1 MSFII
6 GYILGGFIGEA
17 LFFILVFSVVVW
29 ALIHIFS
36 FVGFIF
42 TALFYIAL
50 AIGAVFLVF
59 KLSLLTGELRRR
71 GTFWIGFKAKHNLLM
86 KGVNEHTPY
95 KNDVVFNKAEDDS
108 TEEIYDAKEVFVN
121 PDKYNLTIPNYS
133 SNLIRSGK

>member
-17 LFFILVFSVVVW
+17 LVFILLFSVVVW

-36 FVGFIF
+36 FVGFVF

-50 AIGAVFLVF
+50 AIGAVFLVL
-59 KLSLLTGELRRR
+59 KLSLLMGILRRR

-86 KGVNEHTPY
+86 NGVDEHTPY
-95 KNDVVFNKAEDDS
+95 KNDVVFNKVTEDPE
-108 TEEIYDAKEVFVN
+108 EEIYDSKEVYIN

-133 SNLIRSGK
+133 SDLIRKGK

>member
-17 LFFILVFSVVVW
+17 LFFILLFSVVVW

-36 FVGFIF
+36 FVGFVF

-50 AIGAVFLVF
+50 AIGAVFLVL
-59 KLSLLTGELRRR
+59 KLSLLMGILCRR

-86 KGVNEHTPY
+86 KGVNEHAPY
-95 KNDVVFNKAEDDS
+95 KNDVVFNKVAEDS
-108 TEEIYDAKEVFVN
+108 EEIYDAKEVAIN
-121 PDKYNLTIPNYS
+121 PKEYNLTIPKYS
-133 SNLIRSGK
+133 SDLIRKGK